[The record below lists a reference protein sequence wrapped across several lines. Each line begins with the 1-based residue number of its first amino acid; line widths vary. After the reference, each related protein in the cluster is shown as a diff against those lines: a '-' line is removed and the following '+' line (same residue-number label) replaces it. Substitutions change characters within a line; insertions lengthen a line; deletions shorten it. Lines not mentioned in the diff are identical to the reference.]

1 LAGAGT
7 LHVAQLLLDLI
18 HLHKQRWQALWLASF
33 DVERCYHSITWWAIF
48 GLLNWVGVPEGVDAM
63 VCKFLSVPSHRFRF
77 GQVDR
82 EPWRTAN
89 GLLQDCPASPDPLN
103 LLLEYF
109 HHWGVAAGPGAVAAP
124 DYHVASVRFAE
135 DVDLVAKDQAVLEAL
150 IGANLQWCALLGVSV
165 SKCRSGQICRADW
178 WCGLLAWKQRRRPSG
193 FWRCVGR
200 Q

>member
-1 LAGAGT
+1 MGG
-7 LHVAQLLLDLI
+7 
-18 HLHKQRWQALWLASF
+18 
-33 DVERCYHSITWWAIF
+33 
-48 GLLNWVGVPEGVDAM
+48 PEGVDAV
-63 VCKFLSVPSHRFRF
+63 VCKFLSVPSHRLRF

-178 WCGLLAWKQRRRPSG
+178 SAGLEATSPTFRIFGAVLGANEQLPTNTQPVPHLTAPNRSKSCQLQCTVRCGGLRSATGGIWL
-193 FWRCVGR
+193 
-200 Q
+200 